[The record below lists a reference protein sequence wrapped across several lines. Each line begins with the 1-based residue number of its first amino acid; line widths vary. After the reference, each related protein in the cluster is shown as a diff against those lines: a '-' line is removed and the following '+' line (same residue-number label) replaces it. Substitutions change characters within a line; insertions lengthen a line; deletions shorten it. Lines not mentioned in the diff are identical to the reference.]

1 MGHLTTTK
9 QYGIPADEMW
19 SRIGDPGALAAWH
32 PAVDSTEL
40 VDGGQGRI
48 NHIGAQQVVE
58 PIVDRGDRHYTFR
71 MSETPLPLQD
81 FESTLRVQD
90 DGPGGC
96 VVQWEATYEAAGV
109 SDAEAD
115 ELVRGFFEAGLDA
128 L

>member
-1 MGHLTTTK
+1 MGHVNTTK
-9 QYGIPADEMW
+9 QCRVPADEMW
-19 SRIGDPGALAAWH
+19 ARIGNPGALGTWH

-40 VDGGQGRI
+40 IDGGRTRI
-48 NHIGAQQVVE
+48 NHLGAAQVVE
-58 PIVDRGDRHYTFR
+58 PIVDRGDRQYTFR

-81 FESTLRVQD
+81 FESTLRVRE

-96 VVQWEATYEAAGV
+96 VVEWEATYEAAGV
-109 SDAEAD
+109 SNAEAD

>member
-40 VDGGQGRI
+40 VDGGQRRI
-48 NHIGAQQVVE
+48 NHIGAHQFVE
-58 PIVDRGDRHYTFR
+58 PVVDRGDRHYTFR
-71 MSETPLPLQD
+71 MSDTPLPLQD

>member
-1 MGHLTTTK
+1 MGHVSTTK
-9 QYGIPADEMW
+9 QYRVPADEMW
-19 SRIGDPGALAAWH
+19 SRIGNPGALGTWH

-40 VDGGQGRI
+40 IDGGRTRI
-48 NHIGAQQVVE
+48 NHLGAAQVVE

-81 FESTLRVQD
+81 FESTLRVRE

-96 VVQWEATYEAAGV
+96 VVDWEATYEPAGV
-109 SDAEAD
+109 SNAEAD